1 MSVSELDILIW
12 IRDNMSSAAMDAAS
26 EAADLL
32 AGGAFTYAL
41 SLLLLIPRRTRPLGA
56 LMLFSE
62 VLCDLIGGPLKAVTA
77 RDRPF
82 EDYSVDLIISRPS
95 DFSFPSGH
103 TANAFALAFSV
114 LCFDRRYGVA
124 AMAFATFVAFSR
136 LYLFVHWPTD
146 VIAGAIMA
154 AACVFAVRSLMKSRL
169 EGNRRWQKFLDS
181 DVRSAI
187 RAKRG

>member
-1 MSVSELDILIW
+1 
-12 IRDNMSSAAMDAAS
+12 MDAAS

-41 SLLLLIPRRTRPLGA
+41 SLLLLIPRRTRPLGV
-56 LMLFSE
+56 LMLLSE

-82 EDYSVDLIISRPS
+82 EDYPVDLIISRPS
-95 DFSFPSGH
+95 DYSFPSGH

-114 LCFDRRYGVA
+114 LCFDRRYGAVILVLA
-124 AMAFATFVAFSR
+124 AFVAFSR

-146 VIAGAIMA
+146 VIAGALMA
-154 AACVFAVRSLMKSRL
+154 AVCVWAVRYLMKSRFAGSRL
-169 EGNRRWQKFLDS
+169 WQRFLDF